1 MKLRNFVTCIMV
13 ALMAVM
19 PSLEPAFAQGIG
31 TLNTK
36 TSPSYAG
43 GRYFSP
49 AYDYKTNV
57 FNGGATAGGA
67 YSVTVY
73 KPFIVTADGRK
84 FYPFNTFDPITIGQG
99 ATLETVTPSSVSN
112 CSNGPGPNPPG
123 TYCTITATFSNAHG
137 KGDAIVS
144 GTHGVAEAM
153 SDAQA
158 NGGGIVHFEQDAG
171 IVTLNTGS
179 VTTTAGAN
187 FKVPATF
194 YSNGGMGYVTTTITT
209 CTGWE
214 LGITGTV
221 AAFTTN
227 NTNLTAGSTAIATQA
242 SPALVGTT
250 NALASVLVT
259 CAGAAAGAGAVHVKV
274 WGDAPVMSN
283 F

>member
-1 MKLRNFVTCIMV
+1 MKLRSFVTYLMV
-13 ALMAVM
+13 ALM
-19 PSLEPAFAQGIG
+19 SLTPAFAQGNG
-31 TLNTK
+31 TLNAQA
-36 TSPSYAG
+36 SASFAG
-43 GRYFSP
+43 GRYYSQ

-57 FNGGATAGGA
+57 YGGGSTAGGA
-67 YSVTVY
+67 YAVTVY
-73 KPFIVTADGRK
+73 KPYIVTKDGRK
-84 FYPFNTFDPITIGQG
+84 FFPFNTFDPITIGQG

-112 CSNGPGPNPPG
+112 CANGPGPNPPG
-123 TYCTITATFSNAHG
+123 TYCSITATFANAHG
-137 KGDAIVS
+137 RGDAIFS

-171 IVTLNTGS
+171 IVTLSTSS
-179 VTTTAGAN
+179 VTTTVAAN

-214 LGITGTV
+214 LGVTGTV

-227 NTNLTAGSTAIATQA
+227 NTGLTATSTAIGTQA
-242 SPALVGTT
+242 APALVGTT

-259 CAGAAAGAGAVHVKV
+259 CAGAAAGAGAIHVKV
-274 WGDAPVMSN
+274 WGDAPVMAN